1 MQVGTLIDSGAIHML
16 TALVLLCS
24 ISTTPDLRDCTEDNA
39 RAVMRV
45 PAEFSNPVTCALHGQ
60 TYLAE
65 TAVGRN
71 LSKDDRV
78 KVVCVRRESVD
89 ESIATLPLR

>member
-1 MQVGTLIDSGAIHML
+1 ML
-16 TALVLLCS
+16 TALVLICS
-24 ISTTPDLRDCTEDNA
+24 INTTPDLRDCSADNA

-45 PAEFSNPVTCALHGQ
+45 PAEFASPVTCALHGQ

-71 LSKDDRV
+71 LGEDDRV
-78 KVVCVRRESVD
+78 KVICVRLESVD
-89 ESIATLPLR
+89 ETIATLPPQ